1 MNWVLWR
8 QHRAQVA
15 IAAAAVLAFAVP
27 VLITGRKLTDALNA
41 CRSGN
46 TCGGLFDG
54 YQTMTTLVNI
64 TVAVP
69 LLIGVFW
76 GATIICRE
84 LEAGTTA
91 LVWAQSITRRR
102 WLWSKL
108 ATLLL
113 FTLASSGSV
122 AALVTWWSNTH
133 NAQVESR
140 FNSLQFDIQGVTPV
154 GYALFAS
161 ALGFLAGVLWRR
173 TLPTMAT
180 TIGGFVVVRIA
191 VENYLRPHF
200 VAPLV
205 RSFPMSA
212 SGDDVPSGSFII
224 SKELTLHGRVL
235 SGSITPPTGCAR
247 SGTRETMNECLNASG
262 FRFRV
267 TYQPGGRFWSFQWIE
282 FGIFAAL
289 AVLLVAA
296 GVVVF
301 RRQDG

>member
-1 MNWVLWR
+1 MIWVLWR

-27 VLITGRKLTDALNA
+27 VLITGRKLADALLA

-54 YQTMTTLVNI
+54 YQAMTTLVNI

-76 GATIICRE
+76 GATVVCRE
-84 LEAGTTA
+84 VEAGTTA

-108 ATLLL
+108 LALFV
-113 FTLASSGSV
+113 FTLASSAAV
-122 AALVTWWSNTH
+122 AGLVTWWSNAH

-140 FNSLQFDIQGVTPV
+140 FNGLQFDIQGVTPV

-173 TLPTMAT
+173 TLPAMAT

-191 VENYLRPHF
+191 IENYLRPHF
-200 VAPLV
+200 MAPLV
-205 RSFPMSA
+205 RSLPMS
-212 SGDDVPSGSFII
+212 SGGDGVPSGSFTI
-224 SKELTLHGRVL
+224 SKELTLHGHVL
-235 SGSITPPTGCAR
+235 SGPITAPTGCSR
-247 SGTRETMNECLNASG
+247 SGTRETMDECLNASG

-267 TYQPGGRFWSFQWIE
+267 TYQPGGRYWGFQGIE
-282 FGIFAAL
+282 FGVFAAL

-296 GVVVF
+296 GVVLL

>member
-1 MNWVLWR
+1 MIWVLWR
-8 QHRAQVA
+8 QHRAQAA
-15 IAAAAVLAFAVP
+15 IAAAAVLAFAAP
-27 VLITGRKLTDALNA
+27 VLITGRRLTDALTA
-41 CRSGN
+41 CRSGD

-54 YQTMTTLVNI
+54 YQAMTTLVNI

-69 LLIGVFW
+69 LLVGVFW
-76 GATIICRE
+76 GATVVCRE
-84 LEAGTTA
+84 VEAGTTA

-108 ATLLL
+108 ATLFV
-113 FTLASSGSV
+113 FTV
-122 AALVTWWSNTH
+122 AASAAVAGLVTWWSNTH

-140 FNSLQFDIQGVTPV
+140 FNGLQFDIQGVTPV

-173 TLPTMAT
+173 TLPAMAT
-180 TIGGFVVVRIA
+180 TIGAFVGVRIA
-191 VENYLRPHF
+191 IENYLRPHF
-200 VAPLV
+200 MAPVV

-212 SGDDVPSGSFII
+212 SGDVPSGSFIV

-235 SGSITPPTGCAR
+235 SGRVDAPTACSR
-247 SGTRETMNECLNASG
+247 SGTRTSMDECLNASG

-267 TYQPGGRFWSFQWIE
+267 TYQPGGRYWGFQWTE
-282 FGIFAAL
+282 FAIFAVL

-296 GVVVF
+296 GVVVL